1 MDTNNNK
8 KESDAISRRKKNAK
22 REPIWEI
29 ADMTCASRSLFANE
43 NPFWPI
49 HFRLNFC
56 NKRVAQTTYING
68 WSLVS
73 FLLLLLLCICR
84 WLHLNWIKSTIWKSL
99 EPCTSSEMP
108 FLILYGLC
116 TLFFC
121 WFRVDFSMHIRL
133 CYFTLFFSTFGAFF
147 FSTLLLLLLP
157 LLAIFHSPLYFA
169 FSLYSVPASDC
180 SHHSCAFFSF
190 PFFTLSFISLFKSAY
205 FQQFFA
211 ISPLFAYRSSY
222 IVCCLIF
229 SWWYIGGCKLDC
241 CFCKHTVCSC
251 S

>member
-1 MDTNNNK
+1 MRFLV
-8 KESDAISRRKKNAK
+8 EKKNAK

-56 NKRVAQTTYING
+56 NKRVAQTTYIQMVG
-68 WSLVS
+68 RWYLFCCCCCV
-73 FLLLLLLCICR
+73 FR

-99 EPCTSSEMP
+99 EPCTSSEMT

-147 FSTLLLLLLP
+147 FNTVVVAL
-157 LLAIFHSPLYFA
+157 ITICD
-169 FSLYSVPASDC
+169 FS
-180 SHHSCAFFSF
+180 
-190 PFFTLSFISLFKSAY
+190 
-205 FQQFFA
+205 Q
-211 ISPLFAYRSSY
+211 SPLFRIFTLFGPRKWLFPPFLRIFFLSFLHS
-222 IVCCLIF
+222 LIHF
-229 SWWYIGGCKLDC
+229 AI
-241 CFCKHTVCSC
+241 
-251 S
+251 